1 MMARLILL
9 IIIFLGWVIFTL
21 LLPFSLAVLACSTLF
36 CLCVLVLLYPDKVL
50 LHLLQARETIESEYP
65 SAYRVARSQAH
76 KFKISAPRIYSYSGF
91 FHRALV
97 LSAKNRLVF
106 VVEKKVL
113 EIANN
118 EELEA
123 LFFALAL
130 QENQRITKQHTLG
143 LVISAAVWVLP
154 LKFLSFTHFNPKTSS
169 WIIQYFIAPI
179 SNTFYKISVGS
190 SLWIKFLKKLSTYKW
205 EESRLKELNSK
216 LEQPR
221 LLDNYSK
228 ILTYRFYAS
237 HHPPAQ
243 QMILAIEAFGH
254 PFDLIEQVSVG
265 TAHA

>member
-9 IIIFLGWVIFTL
+9 IIILLGWVIFTL
-21 LLPFSLAVLACSTLF
+21 LLPFTLAVLASAILVS
-36 CLCVLVLLYPDKVL
+36 LCALVLLYPDKVL

-65 SAYRVARSQAH
+65 SAHRVARSQSH
-76 KFKISAPRIYSYSGF
+76 KFKISAPGIYSYSGF

-97 LSAKNRLVF
+97 LSANNRLVF

-113 EIANN
+113 NIAND

-143 LVISAAVWVLP
+143 LVVSASVWIFP
-154 LKFLSFTHFNPKTSS
+154 LKLLSFTNFNPKATS
-169 WIIQYFIAPI
+169 WIIQFFIAPI
-179 SNTFYKISVGS
+179 SNTFYKFCVGS
-190 SLWIKFLKKLSTYKW
+190 AIWHKFLRKLSSYKW

-216 LEQPR
+216 LEQPK
-221 LLDNYSK
+221 LHDNYSK
-228 ILTYRFYAS
+228 ILAYRFYSS

-243 QMILAIEAFGH
+243 QLILAIEAFGH
-254 PFDLIEQVSVG
+254 PFDHIDAVTVG
-265 TAHA
+265 KKHA